1 MNKPLLVALAI
12 TAIIGASPLAR
23 HAQAGN
29 GIQRCQAPEGVTVY
43 TDKACAAFGAR
54 AAPLSSQLLTTIA
67 REEARAEAD
76 LVAANTN
83 LESTKLESMELVS
96 MESGSDIAN
105 IGFRG
110 LADAETPLA
119 TTTSAVGR
127 RSASGGCARSPT
139 QLAMDLR
146 GAFALGDVNRIAESY
161 HWVGMSHKGAY
172 RIMERLE
179 SLARHH
185 IADTQYFNAQ
195 ISSGGGIDG
204 GTLGGGTLGGWTAS
218 SNSSVGGSAGVL
230 QVTFGDDGR
239 TLSVTDFDVE
249 RFAGCYFVRF

>member
-12 TAIIGASPLAR
+12 TVIIGASPLAR

-67 REEARAEAD
+67 RERARTEAEQ
-76 LVAANTN
+76 LAASTAMSNMNTGA
-83 LESTKLESMELVS
+83 MP
-96 MESGSDIAN
+96 SGSDIEFG
-105 IGFRG
+105 GF
-110 LADAETPLA
+110 ADAETPLETRTA
-119 TTTSAVGR
+119 AVGR
-127 RSASGGCARSPT
+127 RSASSGCARSPT

-161 HWVGMSHKGAY
+161 HWVGMSHKGAL

-179 SLARHH
+179 NLARHD
-185 IADTQYFNAQ
+185 IADSQYFNAQ
-195 ISSGGGIDG
+195 IGSGGGME
-204 GTLGGGTLGGWTAS
+204 GWTAS
-218 SNSSVGGSAGVL
+218 SDASIGGSAGVL

-239 TLSVTDFDVE
+239 ALTVTDFDVE
-249 RFAGCYFVRF
+249 RYAGCYFVRF